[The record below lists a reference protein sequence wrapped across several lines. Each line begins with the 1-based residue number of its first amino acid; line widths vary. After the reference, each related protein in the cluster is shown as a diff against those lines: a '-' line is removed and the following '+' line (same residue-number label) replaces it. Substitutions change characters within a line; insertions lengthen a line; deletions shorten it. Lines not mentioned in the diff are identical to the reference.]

1 MITITFIHI
10 NTQHINYV
18 YIINTGGKQMEELN
32 KKISIV
38 FREDTMR
45 ELEAIANEDFGEESE
60 IIGLSTVIRYAVYK
74 LISDLSS
81 YENTDKGFKEMM
93 DELKTIKSYTEAKDR
108 GEDWISWKE
117 YRYEIEAREKAGR
130 RAEKKR
136 EKERESKRK

>member
-1 MITITFIHI
+1 M
-10 NTQHINYV
+10 
-18 YIINTGGKQMEELN
+18 GELN
-32 KKISIV
+32 KRISLV

-45 ELEAIANEDFGEESE
+45 ELEAIANEDFGGESE

-93 DELKTIKSYTEAKDR
+93 DELKIIKSYTEARDR

-130 RAEKKR
+130 KAGKKR
-136 EKERESKRK
+136 RIPATACRCIIF

>member
-1 MITITFIHI
+1 M
-10 NTQHINYV
+10 
-18 YIINTGGKQMEELN
+18 GDLN
-32 KKISIV
+32 KRTSIV

-45 ELEAIANEDFGEESE
+45 ELEAIANEDFGGESE

-93 DELKTIKSYTEAKDR
+93 DELKIIKSYTEARDR

-117 YRYEIEAREKAGR
+117 YLYEIEAREKAG
-130 RAEKKR
+130 KKR
-136 EKERESKRK
+136 KKEREAKRKMRTSK

>member
-1 MITITFIHI
+1 
-10 NTQHINYV
+10 
-18 YIINTGGKQMEELN
+18 MEELN
-32 KKISIV
+32 RKISTV

-45 ELEAIANEDFGEESE
+45 ELEAIANEDFGEGTE

-130 RAEKKR
+130 KAEKKR
-136 EKERESKRK
+136 EKERGAKRK

>member
-1 MITITFIHI
+1 
-10 NTQHINYV
+10 
-18 YIINTGGKQMEELN
+18 MEELN
-32 KKISIV
+32 KSISTV
-38 FREDTMR
+38 LREDTMR
-45 ELEAIANEDFGEESE
+45 ELEAIANEDFGEESG

-74 LISDLSS
+74 LISDLSG
-81 YENTDKGFKEMM
+81 YENTDKGFKDMM

-130 RAEKKR
+130 KAEKKR

>member
-1 MITITFIHI
+1 MD
-10 NTQHINYV
+10 
-18 YIINTGGKQMEELN
+18 ELN

-45 ELEAIANEDFGEESE
+45 ELEAIANEDFGVGPE

-74 LISDLSS
+74 LISDLSG

-93 DELKTIKSYTEAKDR
+93 NELKTIKSYTEAKDR

-130 RAEKKR
+130 KAGKKR
-136 EKERESKRK
+136 EKEREGKRKMRTAK